1 MPRKD
6 RGEQHAHGH
15 IGDQGSGARLQ
26 EPGDISVQQSAGT
39 EGCGRDPDVAKRGL
53 QTNQRCLPVAHD
65 RHAGK
70 QRRLQDLPREM
81 QEEREQDED
90 HKDSEPGREGNMPCV
105 F

>member
-1 MPRKD
+1 
-6 RGEQHAHGH
+6 
-15 IGDQGSGARLQ
+15 
-26 EPGDISVQQSAGT
+26 
-39 EGCGRDPDVAKRGL
+39 
-53 QTNQRCLPVAHD
+53 VAHD